1 VRIPEFVRKARFCW
15 VKRCRDGIAVC
26 ISISNRAVDCIEPAW
41 TLPSERA
48 GLGVESRMLR
58 STVAEFADLIQ
69 VTPSTATGSAGRVA
83 PGRLS
88 GFRPYLPRGGDGRV

>member
-1 VRIPEFVRKARFCW
+1 M
-15 VKRCRDGIAVC
+15 AVC
-26 ISISNRAVDCIEPAW
+26 ISMCNRAVDCVEPAW
-41 TLPSERA
+41 TFPSERA
-48 GLGVESRMLR
+48 GLDVESRMLR

-88 GFRPYLPRGGDGRV
+88 GFRPYLLRGGMVG